1 VTNSRRKDDAQHRL
15 EQVLISNPVSQV
27 RVGHRARRRAL
38 VISPDP
44 RQGEILVRALH
55 VGGFLAHAVR
65 GLGNGWTGEAHLFV
79 VDLTSNGVESIEL
92 VQQLAREGRAAP
104 IVAIGPRDDDAR
116 IIAAIH
122 AGAHGCLYADDARDG
137 IGRAAA
143 EALQGGH
150 PMSRG
155 MAHLFL
161 RHVRHSA
168 RWTPAERGSLRP
180 LTERERVVL
189 RQMATGQSYEDVGR
203 ALGVSVNTV
212 RTYVRSVYKKLDV
225 NSRTEA
231 VIVGTEL
238 GIVAS
243 ATYSSGPVR
252 R

>member
-1 VTNSRRKDDAQHRL
+1 VTDGRRKDDGR
-15 EQVLISNPVSQV
+15 
-27 RVGHRARRRAL
+27 RARRGKRRVL
-38 VISPDP
+38 VVSPDP
-44 RQGEILVRALH
+44 KQGRDLVRALQL
-55 VGGFLAHAVR
+55 GGFAADAVPALTD
-65 GLGNGWTGEAHLFV
+65 GAASEPHLFV
-79 VDLTSNGVESIEL
+79 VDLTVNGVQAIDV
-92 VQQLAREGRAAP
+92 VQQLAADGRTTP
-104 IVAIGPRDDDAR
+104 IVAIGPRNDESR

-122 AGAHGCLYADDARDG
+122 AGAHGCLYADDAPER

-161 RHVRHSA
+161 KHVRHTGRRAS
-168 RWTPAERGSLRP
+168 PADRSPAHP

-189 RQMATGQSYEDVGR
+189 QQMATGQSYEDVGR
-203 ALGVSVNTV
+203 ALGVSLNTV

-231 VIVGTEL
+231 VIVGAEL
-238 GIVAS
+238 GIVAG
-243 ATYSSGPVR
+243 AADSGGPLR